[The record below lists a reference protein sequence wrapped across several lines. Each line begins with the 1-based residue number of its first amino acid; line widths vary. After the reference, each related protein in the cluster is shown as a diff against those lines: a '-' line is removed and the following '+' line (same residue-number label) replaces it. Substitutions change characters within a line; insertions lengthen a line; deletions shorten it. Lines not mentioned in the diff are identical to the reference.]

1 MTLTLDRLEAA
12 GWCAACPTRPTAGGW
27 SSSSRRRAWR
37 WPRQV
42 NDALHRWERSLGIAD
57 DSRRITAVLDE
68 LADVLA
74 AHPPDEH

>member
-1 MTLTLDRLEAA
+1 MRRLPDPADGRRVVVELT
-12 GWCAACPTRPTAGGW
+12 
-27 SSSSRRRAWR
+27 SSGLALAT
-37 WPRQV
+37 QV

-57 DSRRITAVLDE
+57 DSRRITGVLDE